1 MVYDDNL
8 HYNMSYMGFCYWAA
22 ITDDHFS
29 SNLRDKNRPIGLLA
43 SHDCAQDSAQ
53 RICAAERLENCLL
66 EEEWGPEELEL
77 ELRKGFSRL
86 D

>member
-8 HYNMSYMGFCYWAA
+8 HYMNYMGFCYWAA
-22 ITDDHFS
+22 ITDDHF
-29 SNLRDKNRPIGLLA
+29 

-77 ELRKGFSRL
+77 ELRKGFSHL